1 MTNERTTT
9 PDRTSS
15 LTWLDKARDVVP
27 AACSTLA
34 KAPHRLLPGRGAIAA
49 VHAKDA
55 EFTDLDGRTWLDCEM
70 AMGTAT
76 WGHARPEVREAVR
89 AVLERGTAFSVADPL
104 ELELAERLLSRF
116 GRYEAVKFAKSGAD
130 VVSGAVR
137 IARAA
142 TGRDRVVATEYHGWH
157 DWAAPSHYSAH
168 PTTLGIPQAVA
179 ALTLTTPPDDSERL
193 FALLREHPGEVA
205 AVVVCPNRWSADRL
219 GAVVD
224 EARSMGTVVIFDE
237 VTSGIRMGRRA
248 TCGEVGIWPDL
259 LCVSKGMANGL
270 PLAALLGD
278 RRLVMRAEDVR
289 MSNAHSSESLA
300 LAAALACED
309 LMDAVPAWPSWRTRT
324 VDMLDALR
332 ARVTILGLGGRIE
345 VRGDH
350 SSFSLGTS
358 GAPDFW
364 TDPFRAHLLD
374 VLTERRIFTKGY
386 FVFSDRHTPA
396 QLDEI
401 ERAIDAAL
409 TSYRHHN

>member
-1 MTNERTTT
+1 MTADRTTASV
-9 PDRTSS
+9 RTSS
-15 LTWLDKARDVVP
+15 LTWLGKAVDVVP
-27 AACSTLA
+27 AGCSTLA
-34 KAPHRLLPGRGAIAA
+34 KTPHRLLPGRGAIVA

-55 EFTDLDGRTWLDCEM
+55 AFTDLDGRTWLDCEM
-70 AMGTAT
+70 AMGTVT
-76 WGHARPEVREAVR
+76 WGHARPEVGEAVS
-89 AVLERGTAFSVADPL
+89 AVLGRGTAFSVADPL
-104 ELELAERLLSRF
+104 ELAMAERLLARF
-116 GRYEAVKFAKSGAD
+116 GVYEAVKFAKSGAD

-142 TGRDRVVATEYHGWH
+142 TGRDLVVATEYHGWH
-157 DWAAPSHYSAH
+157 DWAAPSHYLAR

-179 ALTLTTPPDDSERL
+179 ALTLTTPPDDPERL
-193 FALLREHPGEVA
+193 VGLLRKHPGDVA
-205 AVVVCPNRWSADRL
+205 AVVVCPNRWSGDHL

-224 EARSMGTVVIFDE
+224 EARSTGTVVIFDE

-248 TCGEVGIWPDL
+248 TCGEVGVWPDL

-278 RRLVMRAEDVR
+278 HRLVMRAEDVR

-324 VDMLDALR
+324 ADMLEALR
-332 ARVTILGLGGRIE
+332 LRIDALGLGGFIE

-350 SSFSLGTS
+350 SSFSLGTA
-358 GAPDFW
+358 GLPDFW

-374 VLTERRIFTKGY
+374 VLSDCRIFTKGY
-386 FVFSDRHTPA
+386 FVFSDRHTPE
-396 QLDEI
+396 QLDEV

-409 TSYRHHN
+409 TSYGHHN